1 MASTIYE
8 TLKAEIR
15 SGQLSSDTPLR
26 EVELAERF
34 GVSRTPIREALH
46 RLSSEKLIRTLP
58 NAGAFV
64 GMFTW
69 EDAREIFAIRQ
80 VLEAFAAGLTAQF
93 IPPGSIQHM
102 QDLLEKMSHAVQ
114 ARAIETYAVLDEE
127 FHTILNENCNNK
139 NLMQIIDNL
148 NDQSKLADLRRNQYQ
163 VPGRMEESLAQHRK
177 IVAAIQARDPK
188 QVSNL
193 LMIHGQNIFGDV
205 TKIDLPNELF

>member
-93 IPPGSIQHM
+93 IPRVPSSTCKTCWRRCLM
-102 QDLLEKMSHAVQ
+102 PCR
-114 ARAIETYAVLDEE
+114 RAPSRPTP
-127 FHTILNENCNNK
+127 
-139 NLMQIIDNL
+139 
-148 NDQSKLADLRRNQYQ
+148 SWSRNST
-163 VPGRMEESLAQHRK
+163 P
-177 IVAAIQARDPK
+177 
-188 QVSNL
+188 
-193 LMIHGQNIFGDV
+193 F
-205 TKIDLPNELF
+205 